1 MVHVKSAHQSPS
13 FTRASPLLA
22 RLGGMSRPEL
32 EALQLAKI
40 QGLVQRLWNTNA
52 FYRHKWEAHGVTPEQ
67 IKTLADFRQ
76 RIPICTK
83 KEYIEDQVK
92 TPPFGT
98 RLGLPHGQVALVNL
112 TGGTS
117 GQGQE
122 FYGRSQKDVVTQGYM
137 HHLPWFM
144 AGMRRGH
151 NVINCVPAGGMSTG
165 GWGPAEGI
173 RLAGA
178 TGFHVGGVLST
189 EAKIDLMLRLGDV
202 HFIYASTNYVHTLT
216 QGLLA
221 RGIRPAEQFPMM
233 QAVFIAAEGYPVEWA
248 ADLKVQWG
256 CPVHEGYGSTQGAG
270 FVASTCEQGVV
281 RVDRERGL
289 MHLFEWAHLVEVID
303 PDSGEPAAA
312 GEEGELI
319 LTNLDIEASPVVR
332 FSTRDRVRWFPAAAC
347 GCGRPWHSIEAGSI
361 GRYDDML
368 KVRGNNIWPVTMDQV
383 IFAHVEVADYKGRV
397 FVDDQGRTEV
407 EICMAFKLGAC
418 EGKAREAL
426 VAGLRQKL
434 KERTNLWIN
443 ISEVPAGE
451 LPEFSYKARRWTDE
465 RRSGYGK
472 PSVPN
477 GAPTTAGAVA

>member
-1 MVHVKSAHQSPS
+1 MRSSRQSPS
-13 FTRASPLLA
+13 FTQASPLLA
-22 RLGGMSRPEL
+22 RLAAASRPEL
-32 EALQLAKI
+32 EALQLAKV
-40 QGLVQRLWNTNA
+40 QRLVERLWNTNA
-52 FYRHKWEAHGVTPEQ
+52 FYRRKWEAHGVSPAQ
-67 IKTLADFRQ
+67 IRTLDDFRQ
-76 RIPICTK
+76 RIPMCTK
-83 KEYIEDQVK
+83 QEFIEDQGR

-98 RLGLPHGQVALVNL
+98 RLGLPEESAALVNL

-137 HHLPWFM
+137 HYLPWFM

-151 NVINCVPAGGMSTG
+151 NVLNCVPAGGMSTG

-178 TGFHVGGVLST
+178 TGFHVGGTLST
-189 EAKIDLMLRLGDV
+189 DAKIGLMLRLGDV
-202 HFIYASTNYVHTLT
+202 HFIYASTNYMHTLT

-221 RGIRPAEQFPMM
+221 RGIPPSERFPMM

-248 ADLKVQWG
+248 AELQVQWG

-270 FVASTCEQGVV
+270 FIASTCEHGVV
-281 RVDRERGL
+281 RSDRDRGL

-303 PDSGEPAAA
+303 PDTGKPAMP
-312 GEEGELI
+312 GEEGEI
-319 LTNLDIEASPVVR
+319 VLTNLDIEASPVVR

-347 GCGRPWHSIEAGSI
+347 GCGRPWDVIEAGSI

-383 IFAHVEVADYKGRV
+383 VFAHVEVADYKGRV

-407 EICMAFKLGAC
+407 EICMAFKPGVSEGA
-418 EGKAREAL
+418 ARAAL
-426 VAGLRQKL
+426 VARLREKL
-434 KERTNLWIN
+434 KERTNLWIQ
-443 ISEVPAGE
+443 IREIPAAE

-472 PSVPN
+472 QAAPSA
-477 GAPTTAGAVA
+477 APTTGGAVP